1 MALLRARDQGL
12 EVTPPA
18 RCLIGRSRACDLV
31 LGERN
36 VSSQHAVLEW
46 CEGRWEIQD
55 LHSRNGTHV
64 DEVRLAAGARA
75 ILRAGARLRFG
86 RDAPSW
92 ELCDAS
98 PPHLMARSLTSD
110 AIVKAA
116 GGCLSLPDAQEPEC
130 SIYQDARGTWLAEQG
145 DEVTPIEDRGVVSA
159 SGGPWRIHL
168 PTALTGTVP
177 ELEAGPVVAG
187 LRLRFAIS
195 RDEEYVELIAR
206 SGERQLDLQARAHHY
221 PLLLLA
227 RRRLADQE
235 AGLAEPEQG
244 WIRQDELLRMLR
256 VDDNHLNISIH
267 RARAQLGKAGVI
279 DAAALVERRTGTRQ
293 LRLGVS
299 AIEIDLVDRQA

>member
-1 MALLRARDQGL
+1 MALLRAREPGL
-12 EVTPPA
+12 EAVPPA

-31 LGERN
+31 LHERN

-46 CEGRWEIQD
+46 IDGRWEIQD

-64 DEVRLAAGARA
+64 DEVRLASGARA
-75 ILRAGARLRFG
+75 ILRVGARLRFG

-98 PPHLMARSLTSD
+98 APELMARSLASD
-110 AIVKAA
+110 ALVRAE
-116 GGCLSLPDAQEPEC
+116 GGCLTLPDAQEPEC
-130 SIYQDARGTWLAEQG
+130 SIYQDARGGWRVDQG
-145 DEVTPIEDRGVVSA
+145 DEVATIEDREVVHA

-168 PTALTGTVP
+168 PTAVIGTMQ
-177 ELEAGPVVAG
+177 EIDAGPVVAG
-187 LRLRFAIS
+187 LSLRFAVS
-195 RDEEYVELIAR
+195 RDEEYVELTAR
-206 SGERQLDLQARAHHY
+206 TGDRVLDLQARAHHY

-227 RRRLADQE
+227 RRRLADVE
-235 AGLAEPEQG
+235 SGLGIDEQG

-267 RARAQLGKAGVI
+267 RARAQLGKAGVL
-279 DAAALVERRTGTRQ
+279 DAASLVERRTGTRQ

-299 AIEIDLVDRQA
+299 AVEIVLVDRAL